1 MLLNWPWLRI
11 KVVLARMAM
20 CHRITIP
27 MVVTISKRILP
38 VGAGR
43 LSSLLFLLSFL
54 RRRCFLPCYVP
65 YDARLT
71 RSTILIDFYLRLD
84 RANSSLM
91 NNYIPPNAHPV
102 RSASTILQP
111 DLSRALRVDAQLLAI
126 IRIEDKRSTY
136 RRWRSVSN
144 VSVWF

>member
-1 MLLNWPWLRI
+1 
-11 KVVLARMAM
+11 MAIR
-20 CHRITIP
+20 HRITIQ
-27 MVVTISKRILP
+27 MIVTISKRILA

-43 LSSLLFLLSFL
+43 LSSLLLLLLSFVK
-54 RRRCFLPCYVP
+54 RCSFLSCYVSN
-65 YDARLT
+65 DVRLS
-71 RSTILIDFYLRLD
+71 RSTILIDYHLRLD

-91 NNYIPPNAHPV
+91 NNYILPNAHPV

-136 RRWRSVSN
+136 DGEKRAMVTEDGCKMFRCGFRQLLLG
-144 VSVWF
+144 